1 MTDPPPELAAFASV
15 LDAQPEPVRAA
26 FGYGDIHRLD
36 GDNDGVACE
45 ALP

>member
-1 MTDPPPELAAFASV
+1 MRCTIQACYLYCMH
-15 LDAQPEPVRAA
+15 LR
-26 FGYGDIHRLD
+26 YGDIHRLD

>member
-1 MTDPPPELAAFASV
+1 MTDLPPELAAFACL
-15 LDAQPEPVRAA
+15 LDAQPEPARDAS
-26 FGYGDIHRLD
+26 GYADIHRLD